1 MGKNGAGGEKSLDV
15 RYQRYRGIL
24 CELTMMSD
32 MFMRNVLKD
41 RDCTE
46 HILRVILEDAG
57 LRVLEQVI
65 QKDYKSLQGRSAILD
80 CVAVD
85 SSNRQINIEVQ
96 QKTEGA
102 SPKRARYHSGL
113 LDMNTLNPGQM
124 FEELPETCVIFIT
137 LGDGLGYGC
146 PIYHIKR
153 KIAEVNQDFQD
164 GSYIIYVDS
173 KNQEDTPLGR
183 LMRDFHCSSASEM
196 QSEILA
202 KRVRELKETEKGAEI
217 MCEEMDRIFREG
229 RKLGEKE
236 GERRGEKRGIAIGE
250 MKTQKAT
257 AARLAGRGMEVSE
270 ISDIVGVKAELVR
283 KWLENEVGVL
293 K

>member
-1 MGKNGAGGEKSLDV
+1 MGEKRTAGKNSLEV

-24 CELTMMSD
+24 MELTMMSD
-32 MFMRNVLKD
+32 VFMRNVLKD
-41 RDCTE
+41 RACTE
-46 HILRVILEDAG
+46 YILRTILEDGG

-65 QKDYKSLQGRSAILD
+65 QKDYKNLQGRSAILD
-80 CVAVD
+80 CVAAD
-85 SSNRQINIEVQ
+85 SRGRQINIEVQ

-102 SPKRARYHSGL
+102 SPQRARYHSGL
-113 LDMNTLNPGQM
+113 LDMNTLNPGQR
-124 FEELPETCVIFIT
+124 FEELPESCVIFIT

-153 KIAEVNQDFQD
+153 KISEVNQDFRD

-183 LMRDFHCSSASEM
+183 LMHDFHCSRALEM
-196 QSEILA
+196 QSGILA
-202 KRVRELKETEKGAEI
+202 KRVRELKETEEGAKT

-229 RKLGEKE
+229 RRLGEKHGE
-236 GERRGEKRGIAIGE
+236 KRGERRGEMKSKRE
-250 MKTQKAT
+250 T
-257 AARLAGRGMEVSE
+257 AARLAKRGMTVPE
-270 ISDIVGVKAELVR
+270 IAELVGANTQLVQ
-283 KWLENEVGVL
+283 KWLENRIEVL

>member
-1 MGKNGAGGEKSLDV
+1 MGEKRTAGKNSLEV

-24 CELTMMSD
+24 MELTMMSD
-32 MFMRNVLKD
+32 VFMRNVLKD
-41 RDCTE
+41 RACTE
-46 HILRVILEDAG
+46 YILRTILEDGG

-65 QKDYKSLQGRSAILD
+65 QKDYKNLQGRSAILD
-80 CVAVD
+80 CVAAD
-85 SSNRQINIEVQ
+85 SRGRQINIEVQ

-102 SPKRARYHSGL
+102 SPQRARYHSGL
-113 LDMNTLNPGQM
+113 LDMNTLNPGQR
-124 FEELPETCVIFIT
+124 FEELPESCVIFIT

-153 KIAEVNQDFQD
+153 KISEVNQDFRD

-183 LMRDFHCSSASEM
+183 LMHDFHCSRASEM
-196 QSEILA
+196 QSGILA
-202 KRVRELKETEKGAEI
+202 KRVRELKETEEGAKT

-229 RKLGEKE
+229 RRLGEKH
-236 GERRGEKRGIAIGE
+236 GEKRGDRRGE
-250 MKTQKAT
+250 MKSKRET
-257 AARLAGRGMEVSE
+257 AARLAKRGMTVPE
-270 ISDIVGVKAELVR
+270 IAELVGANTQLVQ
-283 KWLENEVGVL
+283 KWLENRIEVL

>member
-1 MGKNGAGGEKSLDV
+1 MGEKRTAGKNSLEV

-24 CELTMMSD
+24 MELTMMSD
-32 MFMRNVLKD
+32 VFMRNVLKD
-41 RDCTE
+41 RACTE
-46 HILRVILEDAG
+46 YILRTILEDGG

-65 QKDYKSLQGRSAILD
+65 QKDYKNLQGRSAILD
-80 CVAVD
+80 CVAAD
-85 SSNRQINIEVQ
+85 SRGRQINIEVQ

-102 SPKRARYHSGL
+102 SPQRARYHSGL
-113 LDMNTLNPGQM
+113 LDMNTLNPGQR
-124 FEELPETCVIFIT
+124 FEELPESCVIFIT

-153 KIAEVNQDFQD
+153 KISEVNQDFRD

-183 LMRDFHCSSASEM
+183 LMHDFHCSRASEM
-196 QSEILA
+196 QSGILA
-202 KRVRELKETEKGAEI
+202 KRVRELKETEEGAKT

-229 RKLGEKE
+229 RRLGEKHGE
-236 GERRGEKRGIAIGE
+236 KRGERRGEMKSKRE
-250 MKTQKAT
+250 T
-257 AARLAGRGMEVSE
+257 AARLAKRGMTVPE
-270 ISDIVGVKAELVR
+270 IAELVGANTQLVQ
-283 KWLENEVGVL
+283 KWLENRIEVL

>member
-1 MGKNGAGGEKSLDV
+1 MGKKGTDGKNSLEV

-32 MFMRNVLKD
+32 VFMRNVLKD
-41 RDCTE
+41 RACTE
-46 HILRVILEDAG
+46 YILRIILED
-57 LRVLEQVI
+57 
-65 QKDYKSLQGRSAILD
+65 
-80 CVAVD
+80 
-85 SSNRQINIEVQ
+85 
-96 QKTEGA
+96 
-102 SPKRARYHSGL
+102 SGL
-113 LDMNTLNPGQM
+113 LDMNTLTPGQK
-124 FEELPETCVIFIT
+124 FEELPESCVIFIT

-153 KIAEVNQDFQD
+153 KIAEVNQDFRD
-164 GSYIIYVDS
+164 GSYIIYVNS

-183 LMRDFHCSSASEM
+183 LMHDFHCRFAGDM

-229 RKLGEKE
+229 RRLGEKRGE
-236 GERRGEKRGIAIGE
+236 KRGERRGEMKSKRE
-250 MKTQKAT
+250 T
-257 AARLAGRGMEVSE
+257 AKRLADRGMTDSE
-270 ISDIVGVKAELVR
+270 IAEIVGADTQLVQ
-283 KWLENEVGVL
+283 KWLENRMEVL

>member
-1 MGKNGAGGEKSLDV
+1 MGEKRAAGKNSLEV

-24 CELTMMSD
+24 MELTMMSD
-32 MFMRNVLKD
+32 VFMRNVLKD
-41 RDCTE
+41 RACTE
-46 HILRVILEDAG
+46 YILRTILEDGG

-65 QKDYKSLQGRSAILD
+65 QKDYKNLQGRSAILD
-80 CVAVD
+80 CVAAD
-85 SSNRQINIEVQ
+85 SRGRQINIEVQ

-102 SPKRARYHSGL
+102 SPQRARYHSGL
-113 LDMNTLNPGQM
+113 LDMNTLNPGQR
-124 FEELPETCVIFIT
+124 FEELPESCVIFIT

-153 KIAEVNQDFQD
+153 KISEVNQDFRD

-183 LMRDFHCSSASEM
+183 LMHDFHCSRASEM
-196 QSEILA
+196 QSGILA
-202 KRVRELKETEKGAEI
+202 KRVRELKETEEGAKT

-229 RKLGEKE
+229 RRLGEKHGE
-236 GERRGEKRGIAIGE
+236 KRGERRGEMKSKRETAERLAKRG
-250 MKTQKAT
+250 MT
-257 AARLAGRGMEVSE
+257 VPE
-270 ISDIVGVKAELVR
+270 IAELVGANTQLVQ
-283 KWLENEVGVL
+283 KWLENRIEVL

>member
-1 MGKNGAGGEKSLDV
+1 MGEKRTAGKNSLEV

-24 CELTMMSD
+24 MELTMMSD
-32 MFMRNVLKD
+32 VFMRNVLKD
-41 RDCTE
+41 RACTE
-46 HILRVILEDAG
+46 YILRTILEDGG

-65 QKDYKSLQGRSAILD
+65 QKDYKNLQGRSAILD
-80 CVAVD
+80 CVAAD
-85 SSNRQINIEVQ
+85 SRGRQINIEVQ

-102 SPKRARYHSGL
+102 SPQRARYHSGL
-113 LDMNTLNPGQM
+113 LDMNTLNPGQR
-124 FEELPETCVIFIT
+124 FEELPESCVIFIT

-153 KIAEVNQDFQD
+153 KISEVNQDFRD

-183 LMRDFHCSSASEM
+183 LMHDFHCSRASEM
-196 QSEILA
+196 QSGILA
-202 KRVRELKETEKGAEI
+202 KRVRELKETEEGAKT

-229 RKLGEKE
+229 RRVGEKHGE
-236 GERRGEKRGIAIGE
+236 KRGERRGEMKSKRE
-250 MKTQKAT
+250 T
-257 AARLAGRGMEVSE
+257 AARLAKRGMTVPE
-270 ISDIVGVKAELVR
+270 IAELVGANTQLVQ
-283 KWLENEVGVL
+283 KWLENRIEVL

>member
-1 MGKNGAGGEKSLDV
+1 MGEKRTAGKNSLEV

-24 CELTMMSD
+24 MELTMMSD
-32 MFMRNVLKD
+32 VFMRNVLKD
-41 RDCTE
+41 RACTE
-46 HILRVILEDAG
+46 YILRTILEDGG

-65 QKDYKSLQGRSAILD
+65 QKDYKNLQGRSAILD
-80 CVAVD
+80 CVAAD
-85 SSNRQINIEVQ
+85 SRGRQINIEVQ

-102 SPKRARYHSGL
+102 SPQRARYHSGL
-113 LDMNTLNPGQM
+113 LDMNTLNPGQR
-124 FEELPETCVIFIT
+124 FEELPESCVIFIT

-153 KIAEVNQDFQD
+153 KISEVNQDFRD

-183 LMRDFHCSSASEM
+183 LMHDFHCSLASEM
-196 QSEILA
+196 QSGILA
-202 KRVRELKETEKGAEI
+202 KRVRELKETEEGAKT

-229 RKLGEKE
+229 RRLGEKHGE
-236 GERRGEKRGIAIGE
+236 KRGERRGEMKSKRE
-250 MKTQKAT
+250 T
-257 AARLAGRGMEVSE
+257 AARLAKRGMTVPE
-270 ISDIVGVKAELVR
+270 IAELVGANTQLVQ
-283 KWLENEVGVL
+283 KWLENRLESL

>member
-1 MGKNGAGGEKSLDV
+1 MGEKRTAGKNSLEV

-24 CELTMMSD
+24 MELTMMSD
-32 MFMRNVLKD
+32 VFMRNVLKD
-41 RDCTE
+41 RACTE
-46 HILRVILEDAG
+46 YILRTILEDGG

-65 QKDYKSLQGRSAILD
+65 QKDYKNLQGRSAILD
-80 CVAVD
+80 CVAAD
-85 SSNRQINIEVQ
+85 SRGRQINIEVQ

-102 SPKRARYHSGL
+102 SPQRARYHSGL
-113 LDMNTLNPGQM
+113 LDMNTLNPGQR
-124 FEELPETCVIFIT
+124 FEELPESCVIFIT

-153 KIAEVNQDFQD
+153 KISEVNQDFRD

-183 LMRDFHCSSASEM
+183 LMHDFHCSRASGM
-196 QSEILA
+196 QSGILA
-202 KRVRELKETEKGAEI
+202 KRVRELKETEEGAKT

-229 RKLGEKE
+229 RRLGEKHGE
-236 GERRGEKRGIAIGE
+236 KRGERRGEMKSKRE
-250 MKTQKAT
+250 T
-257 AARLAGRGMEVSE
+257 AARLAKRGMTVPE
-270 ISDIVGVKAELVR
+270 IAELVGANTQLVQ
-283 KWLENEVGVL
+283 KWLENRIEVL

>member
-1 MGKNGAGGEKSLDV
+1 MLYNEGSSGAMGKNGTGGEKSLDV

-57 LRVLEQVI
+57 LRVL
-65 QKDYKSLQGRSAILD
+65 D
-80 CVAVD
+80 
-85 SSNRQINIEVQ
+85 
-96 QKTEGA
+96 
-102 SPKRARYHSGL
+102 
-113 LDMNTLNPGQM
+113 
-124 FEELPETCVIFIT
+124 EELPETCVIFIT

>member
-1 MGKNGAGGEKSLDV
+1 MGKKGTDGKNSLEV

-32 MFMRNVLKD
+32 VFMRNVLKD
-41 RDCTE
+41 RACTE
-46 HILRVILEDAG
+46 YILRIILEDSG

-65 QKDYKSLQGRSAILD
+65 QKDYKNLQGRSAILD
-80 CVAVD
+80 CVAAD
-85 SSNRQINIEVQ
+85 SRGRQVNIEIQ

-102 SPKRARYHSGL
+102 SPQRARYHSGL
-113 LDMNTLNPGQM
+113 LDMNTLTPGQK
-124 FEELPETCVIFIT
+124 FEELPESCVIFIT

-153 KIAEVNQDFQD
+153 KIAEVNQDFRD
-164 GSYIIYVDS
+164 GSYIIYVNS

-183 LMRDFHCSSASEM
+183 LMHDFHCRFAGDM

-229 RKLGEKE
+229 RRLGEKR
-236 GERRGEKRGIAIGE
+236 GERRGEMKSKRE
-250 MKTQKAT
+250 T
-257 AARLAGRGMEVSE
+257 AKRLADRGMTDSE
-270 ISDIVGVKAELVR
+270 IAEIVGADTQLVQ
-283 KWLENEVGVL
+283 KWLENRMEVL

>member
-1 MGKNGAGGEKSLDV
+1 MGKNGTGGEKSLDV

-113 LDMNTLNPGQM
+113 LDMNTLNPRQM

-153 KIAEVNQDFQD
+153 KIAEVNQDFRD

-183 LMRDFHCSSASEM
+183 LMHDFHCSLASEM
-196 QSEILA
+196 QSGILA
-202 KRVRELKETEKGAEI
+202 KRVRELKETEEGAKT

-229 RKLGEKE
+229 RRLGEKHGE
-236 GERRGEKRGIAIGE
+236 KRGERRGEMKSKRE
-250 MKTQKAT
+250 T
-257 AARLAGRGMEVSE
+257 AARLAKRGMTVPE
-270 ISDIVGVKAELVR
+270 IAELVGANTQLVQ
-283 KWLENEVGVL
+283 KWLENRIEVL

>member
-1 MGKNGAGGEKSLDV
+1 M
-15 RYQRYRGIL
+15 
-24 CELTMMSD
+24 
-32 MFMRNVLKD
+32 
-41 RDCTE
+41 
-46 HILRVILEDAG
+46 
-57 LRVLEQVI
+57 
-65 QKDYKSLQGRSAILD
+65 
-80 CVAVD
+80 
-85 SSNRQINIEVQ
+85 
-96 QKTEGA
+96 
-102 SPKRARYHSGL
+102 
-113 LDMNTLNPGQM
+113 
-124 FEELPETCVIFIT
+124 IFIT

>member
-1 MGKNGAGGEKSLDV
+1 MGKNGTGGEKSLDV

-65 QKDYKSLQGRSAILD
+65 QKDYKNLQGRSAILD

-137 LGDGLGYGC
+137 LGDGLG
-146 PIYHIKR
+146 
-153 KIAEVNQDFQD
+153 
-164 GSYIIYVDS
+164 
-173 KNQEDTPLGR
+173 
-183 LMRDFHCSSASEM
+183 
-196 QSEILA
+196 
-202 KRVRELKETEKGAEI
+202 ELKETEKGAEI

>member
-1 MGKNGAGGEKSLDV
+1 MGEKRTAGKNSLEV

-24 CELTMMSD
+24 RELTMMSD
-32 MFMRNVLKD
+32 VFMRNVLKD
-41 RDCTE
+41 RACTE
-46 HILRVILEDAG
+46 YILRTILEDGG

-65 QKDYKSLQGRSAILD
+65 QKDYKNLQGRSAILD
-80 CVAVD
+80 CVAAD
-85 SSNRQINIEVQ
+85 SRGRQINIEVQ

-102 SPKRARYHSGL
+102 SPQRARYHSGL
-113 LDMNTLNPGQM
+113 LDMNTLNPGQR
-124 FEELPETCVIFIT
+124 FEELPESCVIFIT

-153 KIAEVNQDFQD
+153 KISEVNQDFRD

-183 LMRDFHCSSASEM
+183 LMHDFHCSLASEM
-196 QSEILA
+196 QSGILA
-202 KRVRELKETEKGAEI
+202 KRVRELKETEEGAKT

-229 RKLGEKE
+229 RRLGEKHGE
-236 GERRGEKRGIAIGE
+236 KRGERRGEMKSKRE
-250 MKTQKAT
+250 T
-257 AARLAGRGMEVSE
+257 AARLAKRGMTVPE
-270 ISDIVGVKAELVR
+270 IAELVGANTQLVQ
-283 KWLENEVGVL
+283 KWLENRIEVL

>member
-1 MGKNGAGGEKSLDV
+1 MGKNGTGGEKSLDV

-57 LRVLEQVI
+57 LRVL
-65 QKDYKSLQGRSAILD
+65 D
-80 CVAVD
+80 
-85 SSNRQINIEVQ
+85 
-96 QKTEGA
+96 
-102 SPKRARYHSGL
+102 
-113 LDMNTLNPGQM
+113 
-124 FEELPETCVIFIT
+124 EELPETCVIFIT

-153 KIAEVNQDFQD
+153 KIAEVNQDFRD

-183 LMRDFHCSSASEM
+183 LMHDFHCSLASEM
-196 QSEILA
+196 QSGILA
-202 KRVRELKETEKGAEI
+202 KRVRELKETEEGAKT

-229 RKLGEKE
+229 RRLGEKHGE
-236 GERRGEKRGIAIGE
+236 KRGERRGEMKSKRE
-250 MKTQKAT
+250 T
-257 AARLAGRGMEVSE
+257 AARLAKRGMTVPE
-270 ISDIVGVKAELVR
+270 IAELVGANTQLVQ
-283 KWLENEVGVL
+283 KWLENRIEVL

>member
-1 MGKNGAGGEKSLDV
+1 MGKNGTGGEKSLDV

-57 LRVLEQVI
+57 LRVL
-65 QKDYKSLQGRSAILD
+65 D
-80 CVAVD
+80 
-85 SSNRQINIEVQ
+85 
-96 QKTEGA
+96 
-102 SPKRARYHSGL
+102 
-113 LDMNTLNPGQM
+113 
-124 FEELPETCVIFIT
+124 EELPETCVIFIT
-137 LGDGLGYGC
+137 LGDELGYGC

>member
-1 MGKNGAGGEKSLDV
+1 MGEKRAAGKNSLEV

-24 CELTMMSD
+24 MELTMMSD
-32 MFMRNVLKD
+32 VFMRNVLKD
-41 RDCTE
+41 RACTE
-46 HILRVILEDAG
+46 YILRTILEDGG

-65 QKDYKSLQGRSAILD
+65 QKDYKNLQGRSAILD
-80 CVAVD
+80 CVAAD
-85 SSNRQINIEVQ
+85 SRGRQINIEVQ

-102 SPKRARYHSGL
+102 SPQRARYHSGL
-113 LDMNTLNPGQM
+113 LDMNTLNPGQR
-124 FEELPETCVIFIT
+124 FEELPESCVIFIT

-153 KIAEVNQDFQD
+153 KISEVNQDFRD

-183 LMRDFHCSSASEM
+183 LMHDFHCSRASEM
-196 QSEILA
+196 QSGILA
-202 KRVRELKETEKGAEI
+202 KRVRELKETEEGAKT

-229 RKLGEKE
+229 RRLGEKHGE
-236 GERRGEKRGIAIGE
+236 KRGERRGEMKSKRE
-250 MKTQKAT
+250 T
-257 AARLAGRGMEVSE
+257 AARLAKRGMTVPE
-270 ISDIVGVKAELVR
+270 IAELVGANTQLVQ
-283 KWLENEVGVL
+283 KWLENRIEVL

>member
-1 MGKNGAGGEKSLDV
+1 MGEKRTAGKNSLEV

-24 CELTMMSD
+24 MELTMMSD
-32 MFMRNVLKD
+32 VFMRNVLKD
-41 RDCTE
+41 RACTE
-46 HILRVILEDAG
+46 YILRTILEDGG

-65 QKDYKSLQGRSAILD
+65 QKDYKNLQGRSAILD
-80 CVAVD
+80 CVAAD
-85 SSNRQINIEVQ
+85 SRGRQINIEVQ

-102 SPKRARYHSGL
+102 SPQRARYHSGL
-113 LDMNTLNPGQM
+113 LDMNTLNPGQR
-124 FEELPETCVIFIT
+124 FEELPESCVIFIT

-153 KIAEVNQDFQD
+153 KISEVNQDFRD

-183 LMRDFHCSSASEM
+183 LMHDFHCSLASEM
-196 QSEILA
+196 QSGILA
-202 KRVRELKETEKGAEI
+202 KRVRELKETEEGAKT

-229 RKLGEKE
+229 RRLGEKHGE
-236 GERRGEKRGIAIGE
+236 KRGERRGEMKSKRE
-250 MKTQKAT
+250 T
-257 AARLAGRGMEVSE
+257 AARLAKRGMTVPE
-270 ISDIVGVKAELVR
+270 IAELVGANTQLVQ
-283 KWLENEVGVL
+283 KWLENRIEVL

>member
-1 MGKNGAGGEKSLDV
+1 MGKNGTGGEKSLDV

-65 QKDYKSLQGRSAILD
+65 QKDYKNLQGRSAILD
-80 CVAVD
+80 CVATD
-85 SSNRQINIEVQ
+85 SRGRQINIEVQ

-102 SPKRARYHSGL
+102 SPQRARYHSGL
-113 LDMNTLNPGQM
+113 LDMNTLNPGQR
-124 FEELPETCVIFIT
+124 FEELPESCVIFIT

-153 KIAEVNQDFQD
+153 KISEVNQDFRD

-183 LMRDFHCSSASEM
+183 LMHDFHCSRASEM
-196 QSEILA
+196 QSGILA
-202 KRVRELKETEKGAEI
+202 KRVRELKETEEGAKT

-229 RKLGEKE
+229 RRLGEKHGE
-236 GERRGEKRGIAIGE
+236 KRGERRGEMKSKRE
-250 MKTQKAT
+250 T
-257 AARLAGRGMEVSE
+257 AARLAKRGMTVPE
-270 ISDIVGVKAELVR
+270 IAELVGANTQLVQ
-283 KWLENEVGVL
+283 KWLENRIEVL